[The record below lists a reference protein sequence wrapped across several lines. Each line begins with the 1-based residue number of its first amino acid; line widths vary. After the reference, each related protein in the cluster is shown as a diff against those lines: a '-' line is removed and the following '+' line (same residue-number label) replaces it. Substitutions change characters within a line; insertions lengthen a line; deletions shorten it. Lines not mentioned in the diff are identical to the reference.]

1 MRSCETS
8 QRFVHST
15 ARTMGNGVRVW
26 RHISPWV
33 ALVIVMGLSI
43 MFLLMQSSPGFA
55 QGVGGHVPANAM
67 DGASHAAGRAN
78 RDVGGGISG
87 AMSGV
92 GSIPLQPQYLAF
104 IRWSVATV
112 PTQPISYFAGFQA
125 AVSSAIAF
133 AGNLLL
139 GIGGMIFLL
148 MGMCLFFGMVLTSNL
163 ANIIGGLADEFYRL
177 VYHSVQNVTLV
188 LPFGDKNDGSG
199 INMVAL
205 FTIILF
211 LVGGTAAVKRML
223 GRGRSPKRKT
233 LLISLLCFIMFTGLS
248 VRSDANADKD
258 LNTNWKDLEPMSM
271 GWLVGQTGEVVDS
284 ITGSISNAVSAVS
297 RGINDGARTSAL
309 KKGSTCQR
317 YVDGMHTMYH
327 TDPST
332 NKVANAKD
340 PIVST
345 MIAYDDLFL
354 NVYRAPV
361 ASTLYGTEAQV
372 GRSTMNSW
380 CMWADADPH
389 IDVEEQYKIANAAGL
404 FPKGIFNFKDEDVYL
419 SKDKDS
425 DKTSRAARTQYFKS
439 PASMYRFAACDYGN
453 NHAVGTLWG
462 NGHGK
467 NGGIVQLK
475 SIKDRNILNDSGWKY
490 ATVALGR
497 DKVNVSQDDG
507 QPAGAQ
513 LQTGATLG
521 GATPQAGPDHETV
534 HKGMIPEEEKSG
546 NAFARLGELGN
557 ITKICNPKYSYF
569 ENQKV
574 KQDDGSFHW
583 NPFYNSSHFDSLN
596 NMNTGYITSAG
607 SHPGNDLFSFI
618 GKIPYIFGKDEPEES
633 KHYSEWF
640 NDAPQAQKYW
650 DKANG
655 VAGINIHVLLV
666 ALVMIVVGWIIAK
679 VLLPLT
685 LGLLVGTLV
694 AGMASFFLPFALL
707 FGILPS
713 RRIHKKMKPLVL
725 TIPIARLAQG
735 LFGAIITLYFLSIS
749 VVSLM
754 LTPIF
759 DVGFVRK
766 GMGSMG
772 MESDIWRTVLATLLG
787 LRVMEVLL
795 KQILKIDT
803 SSFRTVM
810 NSAANL
816 SLAPARQA
824 MGKVKSYDA
833 WRPGS
838 ATSPFRAMARAGK
851 FAGKYA
857 VAPSMA
863 GAMAGRRAARAFTES
878 PKGAAK
884 SALGAMNRGFDK
896 ADKAMGNGVGK
907 GLNASIRGA
916 EKGANA
922 IGDNAKK
929 WWETTPIA
937 PPIKRA
943 LGMDATSPMPA
954 ETGGG
959 TTDPTTG
966 KDKTKE
972 LESAKNTSKE
982 AEGTTRSTDDTDK
995 PKDSKVSDPKKTVD
1009 PKSVDS
1015 ESGKPTDTKS
1025 AADKD
1030 AEFAENA
1037 AGKMNVP
1044 ADEAREKM
1052 NSGTAGSAVVVKLT
1066 DSDLTSLTEKGQMP
1080 SGPVATK
1087 EAADGTAQQEVINSD
1102 RELGRIG
1109 QLVENVRQEIAKGVP
1124 VLHGDD
1130 ADKALIGGAALGLTG
1145 REMKPNEMSASLIS
1159 DMLAQGNEMLRET
1172 ISGQGTA
1179 VRELIDGLTNHAPT
1193 QPIADDAAPVPTAN
1207 VDATAVRGSAADLP
1221 AHMEMPT
1228 AEAIGAT
1235 VAAAIAAQQMP
1246 LQERFDHL
1254 SSLMDTMNMQMAN
1267 YQNSMREGMDALQQ
1281 STIAMDDSVQQM
1293 QRDFNARS
1301 DDMMH
1306 AGEQFNPETQ
1316 EYEPRND
1323 TANTDIR
1330 DLADAIRQGNES
1342 QAAQMGQ
1349 LRDQMVANAQRQHDD
1364 MMSMGAAQMDSLSRT
1379 LDAVQQEMDRTI
1391 SSSNDDM
1398 ARMFTDTVNANH
1410 AEDMRSRE
1418 QLGDSLDQGFST
1430 MDSIRSGGGSDDLDW
1445 FD

>member
-1 MRSCETS
+1 
-8 QRFVHST
+8 
-15 ARTMGNGVRVW
+15 MGNGVRVW
-26 RHISPWV
+26 RNISPWV
-33 ALVIVMGLSI
+33 ALVIVVGLSI
-43 MFLLMQSSPGFA
+43 MFLVMQSSPGFA
-55 QGVGGHVPANAM
+55 QGVGGHVPANAI
-67 DGASHAAGRAN
+67 DGGSHVAGEAH
-78 RDVGGGISG
+78 RDVGGGIAG
-87 AMSGV
+87 AMSGA

-177 VYHSVQNVTLV
+177 VYHSVENVTLV
-188 LPFGDKNDGSG
+188 LPFGDKDDGSG
-199 INMVAL
+199 VNMLVL

-211 LVGGTAAVKRML
+211 LASGPAVIKRL
-223 GRGRSPKRKT
+223 TGRGRSPKRKT
-233 LLISLLCFIMFTGLS
+233 FLISILCFILFTGMS
-248 VRSDANADKD
+248 VKSDANVDKD

-271 GWLVGQTGEVVDS
+271 GWVVGQTGEVVDS
-284 ITGSISNAVSAVS
+284 ISGSISNAVSTVS

-317 YVDGMHTMYH
+317 YVDGMHAMYH

-332 NKVANAKD
+332 NKVGNAKD

-419 SKDKDS
+419 SEDKDS

-453 NHAVGTLWG
+453 NHAAGTLWG

-467 NGGIVQLK
+467 DGGIVLLK
-475 SIKDRNILNDSGWKY
+475 DIKDRNILNDSGWKY

-497 DKVNVSQDDG
+497 DKVSVSQDNG

-521 GATPQAGPDHETV
+521 GETPQADPDHETV
-534 HKGMIPEEEKSG
+534 HGGMTPEESG
-546 NAFARLGELGN
+546 NAFARLGEKGN
-557 ITKICNPKYSYF
+557 LTKICNPKYSYF

-685 LGLLVGTLV
+685 LGLLVGTLI

-759 DVGFVRK
+759 DIGFVRK

-803 SSFRTVM
+803 SSFRMVM
-810 NSAANL
+810 DSAANL

-824 MGKVKSYDA
+824 MGKVKAYDA

-838 ATSPFRAMARAGK
+838 ATSPFRAVAKAGK

-878 PKGAAK
+878 PKGATK
-884 SALGAMNRGFDK
+884 SAFGAMGRGAK
-896 ADKAMGNGVGK
+896 AVGGGIKNGALATKKRAKGVG
-907 GLNASIRGA
+907 
-916 EKGANA
+916 EA
-922 IGDNAKK
+922 IDRSQDK
-929 WWETTPIA
+929 WWDNSPIVPPIA
-937 PPIKRA
+937 RA
-943 LGMDATSPMPA
+943 FGVDATSPMPA

-972 LESAKNTSKE
+972 LETAKNTSKE
-982 AEGTTRSTDDTDK
+982 AEGTNRGTDDNDK
-995 PKDSKVSDPKKTVD
+995 PKDSTVSDPKKTVD
-1009 PKSVDS
+1009 PDTVDPDT
-1015 ESGKPTDTKS
+1015 GKPKDTKS

-1066 DSDLTSLTEKGQMP
+1066 DSDLASLTEKGQMP
-1080 SGPVATK
+1080 SGPVAVK
-1087 EAADGTAQQEVINSD
+1087 DAGDGTAQQEVINSNH
-1102 RELGRIG
+1102 ELGRIG
-1109 QLVENVRQEIAKGVP
+1109 QLVESVRQEIAKGVP

-1130 ADKALIGGAALGLTG
+1130 ADKALIGGAALGMTG
-1145 REMKPNEMSASLIS
+1145 REMKPNEMSASLIT
-1159 DMLAQGNEMLRET
+1159 DMLAQGNELLRES

-1179 VRELIDGLTNHAPT
+1179 VHDLIDSLTNRPSDT
-1193 QPIADDAAPVPTAN
+1193 QPVPIADAAPAPTSN
-1207 VDATAVRGSAADLP
+1207 VDATAVQGSAADLP

-1267 YQNSMREGMDALQQ
+1267 YQATMREGMDALQQ

-1364 MMSMGAAQMDSLSRT
+1364 MMSMGTAQMDSLSRT

-1391 SSSNDDM
+1391 SSSNNDM

-1430 MDSIRSGGGSDDLDW
+1430 VDSIRSGGGGGDDLDW

>member
-1 MRSCETS
+1 
-8 QRFVHST
+8 
-15 ARTMGNGVRVW
+15 MGNGVRVW
-26 RHISPWV
+26 RNISPWV
-33 ALVIVMGLSI
+33 ALVIVVGLSI
-43 MFLLMQSSPGFA
+43 MFLVMQSSPGFA
-55 QGVGGHVPANAM
+55 QGVGGHVPANAI
-67 DGASHAAGRAN
+67 DGGSHVAGEAH
-78 RDVGGGISG
+78 RDVGGDIAG
-87 AMSGV
+87 AMSGA

-148 MGMCLFFGMVLTSNL
+148 MGLCLFFGMVLTSNL

-177 VYHSVQNVTLV
+177 VYHSIENVTVV
-188 LPFGDKNDGSG
+188 LPFGDKDGGSG
-199 INMVAL
+199 INMLAL

-211 LVGGTAAVKRML
+211 LASGPAVIKRL
-223 GRGRSPKRKT
+223 TGRGRSPKRKT
-233 LLISLLCFIMFTGLS
+233 FLISILCFILFTGIS
-248 VRSDANADKD
+248 AKSDANVDKD

-271 GWLVGQTGEVVDS
+271 GWVVGQTGEVVDS
-284 ITGSISNAVSAVS
+284 ISGSISNAVSTVS

-332 NKVANAKD
+332 NKVDNAKD

-345 MIAYDDLFL
+345 MIAYDNLFL

-389 IDVEEQYKIANAAGL
+389 IDVEEQYKIANQAGL
-404 FPKGIFNFKDEDVYL
+404 FPKGIFDFKDSSPQEEASNTDD
-419 SKDKDS
+419 SKGA
-425 DKTSRAARTQYFKS
+425 RHARTKYFRDPS
-439 PASMYRFAACDYGN
+439 SLYRFAACDYPKDHGAG
-453 NHAVGTLWG
+453 HMWG
-462 NGHGK
+462 DGGGK
-467 NGGIVQLK
+467 NGAIREIK
-475 SIKDRNILNDSGWKY
+475 SIEDRSSLERAGWKY
-490 ATVALGR
+490 ASPAVGQDVEALGGSAVGP
-497 DKVNVSQDDG
+497 KGNGEGNNV
-507 QPAGAQ
+507 
-513 LQTGATLG
+513 ATY
-521 GATPQAGPDHETV
+521 
-534 HKGMIPEEEKSG
+534 KGYVPRLAERFKDSKG
-546 NAFARLGELGN
+546 NAQNNETR
-557 ITKICNPKYSYF
+557 TCNPTYNYYQEYTKST
-569 ENQKV
+569 K
-574 KQDDGSFHW
+574 KPRWSFHW
-583 NPFYNSSHFDSLN
+583 THN
-596 NMNTGYITSAG
+596 NTDFLANGMTGYVTSAG
-607 SHPGNDLFSFI
+607 NHPSGTLGMSFI
-618 GKIPYIFGKDEPEES
+618 GKIPYLFGKDEPVES
-633 KHYSEWF
+633 QHFDEWF

-655 VAGINIHVLLV
+655 VAGINLHILLV
-666 ALVMIVVGWIIAK
+666 AFVMIVVGWIIAK

-685 LGLLVGTLV
+685 LGLLVGTLI

-759 DVGFVRK
+759 DIGFVRK

-810 NSAANL
+810 DSAANL

-824 MGKVKSYDA
+824 MGKVKAYDA

-838 ATSPFRAMARAGK
+838 ATSPFRAVAKAGK

-863 GAMAGRRAARAFTES
+863 GAMAGRRAAQAFTES
-878 PKGAAK
+878 PKGATKGALDAMGRGAK
-884 SALGAMNRGFDK
+884 AVGGNIKNGALATKKRAKGVGEAIDK
-896 ADKAMGNGVGK
+896 AND
-907 GLNASIRGA
+907 
-916 EKGANA
+916 
-922 IGDNAKK
+922 K

-937 PPIKRA
+937 PPINRA

-972 LESAKNTSKE
+972 LETAKNTSKE
-982 AEGTTRSTDDTDK
+982 AEGTNRGTDDNDK
-995 PKDSKVSDPKKTVD
+995 PKDSTVSDPKKTVD
-1009 PKSVDS
+1009 PDTVDPDTGKS
-1015 ESGKPTDTKS
+1015 KDTKS

-1044 ADEAREKM
+1044 VDEAREKM
-1052 NSGTAGSAVVVKLT
+1052 NSGKAGSAVVVKLT
-1066 DSDLTSLTEKGQMP
+1066 DSDLASLTEKGQMP
-1080 SGPVATK
+1080 SGPVAVK
-1087 EAADGTAQQEVINSD
+1087 DAGDGTAQQEVINSNH
-1102 RELGRIG
+1102 ELGRIG
-1109 QLVENVRQEIAKGVP
+1109 QLVESVRQEIAKGVP

-1130 ADKALIGGAALGLTG
+1130 ADKALIGGAALGMTG
-1145 REMKPNEMSASLIS
+1145 REMKPNEMSASLIT
-1159 DMLAQGNEMLRET
+1159 DMLAQGNELLRES

-1179 VRELIDGLTNHAPT
+1179 VRDLIDSLTNRPSDT
-1193 QPIADDAAPVPTAN
+1193 QPVPVADAAPAPTAN
-1207 VDATAVRGSAADLP
+1207 VDATAVQASAADLP

-1267 YQNSMREGMDALQQ
+1267 YQATMREGMDALQQ

-1293 QRDFNARS
+1293 QRDFNTRS

-1306 AGEQFNPETQ
+1306 TGEQFNPETQ
-1316 EYEPRND
+1316 EYEPRDD

-1391 SSSNDDM
+1391 SSSNNDM
-1398 ARMFTDTVNANH
+1398 ARMFTNTVNANH

-1418 QLGDSLDQGFST
+1418 QLGDLLDQGFST
-1430 MDSIRSGGGSDDLDW
+1430 MDSIRSGDGSDDLDW

>member
-1 MRSCETS
+1 
-8 QRFVHST
+8 
-15 ARTMGNGVRVW
+15 MGNGVRVW
-26 RHISPWV
+26 RSISPWV
-33 ALVIVMGLSI
+33 ALVIVVGLSI
-43 MFLLMQSSPGFA
+43 MFLVMQSSPGFA
-55 QGVGGHVPANAM
+55 QGVGGHVPANAI
-67 DGASHAAGRAN
+67 DGGSHVAGRAN
-78 RDVGGGISG
+78 RDVGGDIAG
-87 AMSGV
+87 AMSGA

-163 ANIIGGLADEFYRL
+163 ANIIGGLADQFYRL
-177 VYHSVQNVTLV
+177 VYHSIENVTVV
-188 LPFGDKNDGSG
+188 LPFGDKDGGSG
-199 INMVAL
+199 INMLAL

-211 LVGGTAAVKRML
+211 LASGPAVIKRL
-223 GRGRSPKRKT
+223 TGRGRSPKRKT
-233 LLISLLCFIMFTGLS
+233 FLISILCFILFTGMS
-248 VRSDANADKD
+248 VKSDANVDKN

-271 GWLVGQTGEVVDS
+271 GWVVGQTGEVVDS
-284 ITGSISNAVSAVS
+284 ISGSISNAVSAVS

-317 YVDGMHTMYH
+317 YVDGMHAMYH

-332 NKVANAKD
+332 NKVDNAKD

-345 MIAYDDLFL
+345 MIAYDNLFL

-389 IDVEEQYKIANAAGL
+389 IDVEEQYKIANQAGL
-404 FPKGIFNFKDEDVYL
+404 FPKNIQGLKD
-419 SKDKDS
+419 
-425 DKTSRAARTQYFKS
+425 TSPQDESSNKAVSYARTRYFKS
-439 PASMYRFAACDYGN
+439 PESMYRFAACDYGGN
-453 NHAVGTLWG
+453 YDAGHVWG
-462 NGHGK
+462 DGGGK
-467 NGGIVQLK
+467 NGKTVHIADIEDR
-475 SIKDRNILNDSGWKY
+475 SILDHAGWLY
-490 ATVALGR
+490 ATPAMGR
-497 DKVNVSQDDG
+497 DYDG
-507 QPAGAQ
+507 TSAADVAKEPGNDKANARLAEGDNLTQNRICG
-513 LQTGATLG
+513 LRGD
-521 GATPQAGPDHETV
+521 PQAYFTENSKDDTHPRFSLKWTRTDTDTTA
-534 HKGMIPEEEKSG
+534 KG
-546 NAFARLGELGN
+546 
-557 ITKICNPKYSYF
+557 
-569 ENQKV
+569 
-574 KQDDGSFHW
+574 
-583 NPFYNSSHFDSLN
+583 
-596 NMNTGYITSAG
+596 NTGYVTSIG
-607 SHPGNDLFSFI
+607 NHPGNQVLSVI
-618 GKIPYIFGKDEPEES
+618 GKIPYFFGKDEPKES
-633 KHYSEWF
+633 SHFDEWF

-655 VAGINIHVLLV
+655 IDGINLHILLV
-666 ALVMIVVGWIIAK
+666 ALVMVVVGWIIAK

-685 LGLLVGTLV
+685 LGLLVGTLI

-759 DVGFVRK
+759 DIGFVRK

-803 SSFRTVM
+803 SSFKTVM
-810 NSAANL
+810 DSAANL

-824 MGKVKSYDA
+824 MGKVKAYDA

-838 ATSPFRAMARAGK
+838 ATSPFRAVAKAGK

-878 PKGAAK
+878 PKGATK
-884 SALGAMNRGFDK
+884 SAFGAMGRGAK
-896 ADKAMGNGVGK
+896 AVGGGIKNGALATKKRAKGVG
-907 GLNASIRGA
+907 
-916 EKGANA
+916 EA
-922 IGDNAKK
+922 IDRSQDK
-929 WWETTPIA
+929 WWDTSPIVPPIA
-937 PPIKRA
+937 RA
-943 LGMDATSPMPA
+943 FGVDATSPMPA

-959 TTDPTTG
+959 TTDPTSG
-966 KDKTKE
+966 KDRTKE
-972 LESAKNTSKE
+972 LENAKNTSKE
-982 AEGTTRSTDDTDK
+982 AEGTNRGTDDNDK
-995 PKDSKVSDPKKTVD
+995 PKDSTVSDPKKTVD
-1009 PKSVDS
+1009 PDTVDPDTGKS
-1015 ESGKPTDTKS
+1015 KDTKS

-1044 ADEAREKM
+1044 VDEAREKM
-1052 NSGTAGSAVVVKLT
+1052 NSGKAGLAVVVKLT
-1066 DSDLTSLTEKGQMP
+1066 DSDLASLTEKGQMP
-1080 SGPVATK
+1080 SGPVAVK
-1087 EAADGTAQQEVINSD
+1087 DAGDGTAQQEVINSNH
-1102 RELGRIG
+1102 ELGRIG
-1109 QLVENVRQEIAKGVP
+1109 QLVESVRQEIAKGVP

-1130 ADKALIGGAALGLTG
+1130 ADKALIGGAALGMTG
-1145 REMKPNEMSASLIS
+1145 REMKPNEMSASLIT
-1159 DMLAQGNEMLRET
+1159 DMLAQGNELLRESV
-1172 ISGQGTA
+1172 SGQGTA
-1179 VRELIDGLTNHAPT
+1179 VRDLIDSLTNRPSDTQPVPVADATPAPT
-1193 QPIADDAAPVPTAN
+1193 SN
-1207 VDATAVRGSAADLP
+1207 VDATAVQGSAADLP

-1267 YQNSMREGMDALQQ
+1267 YQATMREGMDALQQ

-1293 QRDFNARS
+1293 QRDFNVRS

-1364 MMSMGAAQMDSLSRT
+1364 MMSMGTAQMDSLSRT

-1391 SSSNDDM
+1391 SSSNNDM

-1430 MDSIRSGGGSDDLDW
+1430 VDSIRNSSSGGGSDDLDW